1 MPNQVNIVS
10 LSGTPPFNIYVC
22 DATITYCYFVQ
33 TIVGAPYIF
42 NVPSPLDSTTPII
55 LKVIDFNNCEN
66 IYLLN
71 CQEIYGKEFE
81 DFHIFLFQ
89 DASFTP
95 SYSTSGNTCYDL
107 SYNSLST
114 TLVNGPTFDSAN
126 GGSLLKVLGVEN
138 ILKFNGPQ
146 INIPF
151 YDMTQHP
158 FMDLKFLLLL

>member
-10 LSGTPPFNIYVC
+10 LSGTPPYNIYVC
-22 DATITYCYFVQ
+22 DATITYCFFVQ
-33 TIVGAPYIF
+33 TIVGAPYMF

-89 DASFTP
+89 DASI
-95 SYSTSGNTCYDL
+95 YLYE
-107 SYNSLST
+107 
-114 TLVNGPTFDSAN
+114 GPA
-126 GGSLLKVLGVEN
+126 
-138 ILKFNGPQ
+138 
-146 INIPF
+146 
-151 YDMTQHP
+151 
-158 FMDLKFLLLL
+158 